1 MERCSGRILELPDTR
16 WKPVIYYETQCDKP
30 VSRLGLCK
38 SCLKHYENSSR
49 KWYGRITDAP
59 KQGYP
64 MAGFRKAKWIGEPL
78 SVMDPP
84 VPVTEPVV
92 TEPVVTE
99 PTVPVPEPTVTE
111 PAVTEPAVTEPA
123 VAEPTVPVPDRSV
136 TGPVPETTVPEL
148 PVTEPVH
155 APVQEDPTIFYTYIA
170 VGAAAAAIYA
180 YIVYRCIDSPP
191 LFPKWSWYQHIFP
204 LA

>member
-78 SVMDPP
+78 SAMDPP
-84 VPVTEPVV
+84 MPVTEPVV
-92 TEPVVTE
+92 TAPEPEVPVTEPTVSVPEPNVTE
-99 PTVPVPEPTVTE
+99 PTVPVPEPV
-111 PAVTEPAVTEPA
+111 
-123 VAEPTVPVPDRSV
+123 VAEPA
-136 TGPVPETTVPEL
+136 PEL
-148 PVTEPVH
+148 PAMEPAPV
-155 APVQEDPTIFYTYIA
+155 PVQEEPMIFYTYIA